1 MRLWLPLLLLLQF
14 SPMPPTLAQGIRRL
28 LLFASDAADTAL
40 VTQRQ
45 WLQADSVGIIDRDI
59 WIAVFTEPR
68 TFRRMYEHHG
78 IRHGGF
84 TLVLLGKDGTE
95 KLRSTEPVPLRELF
109 GLIDGMPMRQAELR
123 ERKKGKND
131 RK

>member
-1 MRLWLPLLLLLQF
+1 MLQWLWLP
-14 SPMPPTLAQGIRRL
+14 SSTGQGIRRL
-28 LLFASDAADTAL
+28 LLFASDATDTSL
-40 VTQRQ
+40 VLQRQ
-45 WLQADSVGIIDRDI
+45 WLQGDSVGIVDRDI

-78 IRHGGF
+78 VRNGF

-95 KLRSTEPVPLRELF
+95 KLRSTEPVPLQDLF
-109 GLIDGMPMRQAELR
+109 GLIDSMPMRRAELQ
-123 ERKKGKND
+123 ERKKTRND